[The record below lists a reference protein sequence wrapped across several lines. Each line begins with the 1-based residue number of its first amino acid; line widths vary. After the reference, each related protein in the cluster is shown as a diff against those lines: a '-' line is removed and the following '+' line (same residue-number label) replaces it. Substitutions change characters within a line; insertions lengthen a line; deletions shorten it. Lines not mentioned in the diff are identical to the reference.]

1 MFSISVSNLPEDVTE
16 DQIILHFNKLAEV
29 REAVVAVSIA
39 YDNAEEIRE
48 CKKRGDLIRA
58 KVNLVHVSYPSLYLL

>member
-16 DQIILHFNKLAEV
+16 EQLIAHFNHLAEV
-29 REAVVAVSIA
+29 RETVVAVSIA
-39 YDNAEEIRE
+39 YDNAEEIEE

-58 KVNLVHVSYPSLYLL
+58 KVHLVHVSDILFSLN